1 MFYIDYD
8 DLGME
13 IVAETI
19 QHGGLEPD
27 MRANTFEMT
36 EEVKEALKSGND
48 SRLYSVMWDIYND
61 NNSCVAIQS
70 FNNWMEE
77 VNGTEGYKQNRS
89 KRKSTFKML
98 LNVYFMEVEKYVYS
112 RLDRTILRGF

>member
-48 SRLYSVMWDIYND
+48 SRLYSVMWDIYNE
-61 NNSCVAIQS
+61 NNSCVAWQS
-70 FNNWMEE
+70 FKNWIDEAD
-77 VNGTEGYKQNRS
+77 YKEARRIQKAMNRIETNES
-89 KRKSTFKML
+89 AMARRF
-98 LNVYFMEVEKYVYS
+98 
-112 RLDRTILRGF
+112 

>member
-1 MFYIDYD
+1 MEISLFVWYSVGNGGGTMFYIDYD

-36 EEVKEALKSGND
+36 EEVKEALKSGSD
-48 SRLYSVMWDIYND
+48 SRLYSAMWDIYND

-70 FNNWMEE
+70 FKNWTEE
-77 VNGTEGYKQNRS
+77 VNRTEAKRIQKAINRIEA
-89 KRKSTFKML
+89 
-98 LNVYFMEVEKYVYS
+98 NEKALS
-112 RLDRTILRGF
+112 RCF